1 LTNRKH
7 IGPKTEPW
15 GTLSNRVE
23 TRSVVLDMQTLRWI
37 CKVIL
42 NQPSSLHKSNFAVSG
57 GS

>member
-42 NQPSSLHKSNFAVSG
+42 NQSSSLCG